1 MEKPPA
7 DMKVAVK
14 DRPIPPPMPVAGEQ
28 NLPWYRK
35 SGWVTA
41 MVAGILL
48 IGPVM
53 ALPVLIIV
61 LSGPVY
67 AGSRAGGRRK
77 WEASTKGAVIF
88 FAVLVTA
95 LWVFKFYDA
104 LRQ

>member
-1 MEKPPA
+1 MEKPAA
-7 DMKVAVK
+7 DVNVAIK
-14 DRPIPPPMPVAGEQ
+14 DRPIPPTMPLAASE

-48 IGPVM
+48 IGPIM

-61 LSGPVY
+61 ISGPVY
-67 AGSRAGGRRK
+67 AGSRTDERRK

-88 FAVLVTA
+88 FAVLVA
-95 LWVFKFYDA
+95 AGWVYKIYDA